1 MPVDKKRSIRQ
12 YETHC
17 TGLITKA
24 EKFVKKTILKSALHG
39 YFDTQKSGLLF
50 LQLKYNNELQGNF
63 KIDLA
68 FPAARTI
75 KIYILHV

>member
-1 MPVDKKRSIRQ
+1 M
-12 YETHC
+12 
-17 TGLITKA
+17 TKA

-68 FPAARTI
+68 FPAEDFEAGLCMLGLRL
-75 KIYILHV
+75 KHQWWC